1 MNKNMALTAKTFL
14 KMADYDRKML
24 TVTGTITTVLTVS
37 LLVKLAVSAICAVM
51 SLKK

>member
-1 MNKNMALTAKTFL
+1 MNKNTALTAKTFM

-24 TVTGTITTVLTVS
+24 SVTSTITAVLTVS
-37 LLVKLAVSAICAVM
+37 LVVKLIVSAICTVM